1 MAFGRER
8 STFRL
13 FFPLYQLYWS
23 FCQQLENGLI
33 NQHMFSVLS
42 WKVYEKLKQEWLK
55 FKWDLDELDWIAF
68 ALDYKYS
75 MLDPINFV
83 NTPIAYV
90 DHAKT
95 CFFPEHNNFSFSM
108 TLTGAE
114 PVNF

>member
-8 STFRL
+8 STFGL
-13 FFPLYQLYWS
+13 FFLLYQLYWN

-33 NQHMFSVLS
+33 NQNMFSVLS
-42 WKVYEKLKQEWLK
+42 WEVYEKLKQEWLK
-55 FKWDLDELDWIAF
+55 FKWDLDELDWIVF

-75 MLDPINFV
+75 MLNPTNFV

-95 CFFPEHNNFSFSM
+95 CFFLEQKDFSFLM
-108 TLTGAE
+108 TLTRAA
-114 PVNF
+114 PVSF